1 MGEESEAWGRGRAR
15 EKRQRTGEE
24 SEAWGRGRCREKR

>member
-15 EKRQRTGEE
+15 EKRQRPGEE
-24 SEAWGRGRCREKR
+24 AEAGDEAEAR